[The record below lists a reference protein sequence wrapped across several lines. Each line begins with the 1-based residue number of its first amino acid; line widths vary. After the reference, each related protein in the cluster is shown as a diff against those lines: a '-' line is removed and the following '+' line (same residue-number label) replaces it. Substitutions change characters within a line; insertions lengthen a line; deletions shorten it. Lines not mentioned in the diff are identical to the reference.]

1 MTAQNINLRS
11 IIDDEVLQSRFYHDD
26 TILDL
31 RKRFAKEQGYDD
43 DYENITFYRFC
54 NELPDEKLVR
64 ELAEAEGGIS
74 YKIAPCLKVV
84 SNEDI
89 FVVWGTTRAEI
100 NLLTKEEVLSHS
112 QKSSEK
118 LGHFLAVLVEASFK
132 QDQNLKTNPNT
143 PRR

>member
-1 MTAQNINLRS
+1 MAAKPIQLTS
-11 IIDDEVLQSRFYHDD
+11 IMGGKPATSSFYHDD
-26 TILDL
+26 TVLDL

-100 NLLTKEEVLSHS
+100 NLLTKEEEEFLHLGDKRLVLSS
-112 QKSSEK
+112 GFGKIGILRNK
-118 LGHFLAVLVEASFK
+118 YVVLTQF
-132 QDQNLKTNPNT
+132 
-143 PRR
+143 

>member
-11 IIDDEVLQSRFYHDD
+11 IIDDEVLTSHFYHGD

-43 DYENITFYRFC
+43 DYENITFYQFC

-100 NLLTKEEVLSHS
+100 NLLTKEEEEFLHLGDKRLVLSS
-112 QKSSEK
+112 GFGKIGILRNK
-118 LGHFLAVLVEASFK
+118 YVVLTQF
-132 QDQNLKTNPNT
+132 
-143 PRR
+143 